1 MTEEFISIQGNGEYI
16 ITDTTH
22 TQTLSLHT
30 VLSLFFLS
38 FSFLFF
44 WVVHS
49 VSTMSTIA
57 DINQSMKSPAS
68 SEHNTINE
76 GILYIELLFV
86 FLFSVGHH
94 ENLRKKNPRRDPKPL
109 LDYLF
114 DDSSSLYWIIY
125 RYVYTKYTKYT
136 CGCIFSYRHTHR
148 ETDGRTDG
156 WASLI

>member
-1 MTEEFISIQGNGEYI
+1 MHVREP
-16 ITDTTH
+16 
-22 TQTLSLHT
+22 LSLWCVCIQKWLRNSLAYKEMVNTSSPIQHT
-30 VLSLFFLS
+30 P
-38 FSFLFF
+38 SFLFF
-44 WVVHS
+44 FSILFPSSFFFGVVHS

-94 ENLRKKNPRRDPKPL
+94 ENLRLNPRRDPKPL

-125 RYVYTKYTKYT
+125 RYVYTKYT
-136 CGCIFSYRHTHR
+136 CGLWMYI
-148 ETDGRTDG
+148 
-156 WASLI
+156 